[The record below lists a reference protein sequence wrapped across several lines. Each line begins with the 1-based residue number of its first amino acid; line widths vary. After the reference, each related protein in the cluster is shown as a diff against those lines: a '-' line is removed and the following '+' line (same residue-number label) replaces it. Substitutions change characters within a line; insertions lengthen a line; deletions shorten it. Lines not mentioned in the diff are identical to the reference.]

1 MFLRCF
7 CLSLVSFGVRVLLSH
22 SVCSDKAANTCQ
34 GAHEN
39 AKLLMA
45 IATKNAGEK
54 KRGCYAII
62 YKKKRKKENSTTIL
76 AIWGLPACWGYVF
89 IYNKRAEKEQMLLS

>member
-34 GAHEN
+34 GTHEN

-45 IATKNAGEK
+45 IAAKMQVRK
-54 KRGCYAII
+54 KEAVMLLFT
-62 YKKKRKKENSTTIL
+62 KKKRKNSTTVL

>member
-62 YKKKRKKENSTTIL
+62 YKKKKKKRKFNNNPCHLGFASL
-76 AIWGLPACWGYVF
+76 LGLCF
-89 IYNKRAEKEQMLLS
+89 HL